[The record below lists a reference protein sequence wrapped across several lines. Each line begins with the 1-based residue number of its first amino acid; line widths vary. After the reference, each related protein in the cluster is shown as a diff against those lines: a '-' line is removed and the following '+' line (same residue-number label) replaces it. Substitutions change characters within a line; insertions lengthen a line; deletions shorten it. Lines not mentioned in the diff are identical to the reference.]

1 MKTCISVILP
11 EATLVLSFKIVSPVR
26 NHNYYLMR
34 NATGKDLPPSDLDGM
49 MNGLLEDRQRTP
61 LLVIG
66 GRPHPSHS
74 RT

>member
-1 MKTCISVILP
+1 MMKKFVFKPFTSKIKK
-11 EATLVLSFKIVSPVR
+11 FKIIFSDVLFSF
-26 NHNYYLMR
+26 YLRR
-34 NATGKDLPPSDLDGM
+34 NATGKDLPPSDLDDM